1 MMRLV
6 PVLLLLFLCACA
18 PTFAGRENSVMIP
31 AMNTEFI
38 TARDGAKLPMRHWD
52 GEGAPRAV
60 IVALHG
66 MSDYSNA
73 FAMPGAV
80 WAKQGITT
88 LAYDQRGFGRSDTVG
103 TWAGADMMRA
113 DLSDAV
119 AAARAR
125 YPGVPVFA
133 LGESMGGA
141 VLLTALASADPPKV
155 DGAILVAPAVWS
167 RGDMPLTYRAALFLA
182 SRLLPGMILSNNA
195 AGKVVR
201 IVPSDNVPMLIAL
214 GKDPLFQKRTRTD
227 TLYGLVNL
235 MDEARTAPDGLSNA
249 PPILLLHGLNDQVIP
264 PAPTK
269 AVIAR
274 LGPRATVREYPKG
287 YHMLLRDLDGEQVDK
302 DVAAWILAGNKSPS
316 QPLSPGTLPETIMT
330 NTQKP
335 DLRDGKPGADG
346 NTNAKLAGH
355 QNQTM
360 PTSPKDEHAVN
371 PGVGSTAGVGEGQ
384 ATKSN

>member
-1 MMRLV
+1 MRLA

-18 PTFAGRENSVMIP
+18 PTFAGRENSAMIP
-31 AMNTEFI
+31 AMDTEVL
-38 TARDGAKLPMRHWD
+38 TARDGTKLPMRHWD
-52 GEGAPRAV
+52 AEGEPHAV

-80 WAKQGITT
+80 WAKRGITT
-88 LAYDQRGFGRSDTVG
+88 IAYDQRGFGRSDTVG
-103 TWAGADMMRA
+103 VWAGADIMRA
-113 DLSDAV
+113 DLCDAV

-141 VLLTALASADPPKV
+141 VLLTALASPSPPKI

-167 RGDMPLTYRAALFLA
+167 RSDMPLTYRAALFLA
-182 SRLLPGMILSNNA
+182 ARLLPGMILSNNA

-227 TLYGLVNL
+227 TLYGLVDL
-235 MDEARTAPDGLSNA
+235 MDEARTAPERLSNP
-249 PPILLLHGLNDQVIP
+249 PPILLLHGLKDQLIP

-269 AVIAR
+269 AVIAG
-274 LGPRATVREYPKG
+274 LGSHATVREYPNG
-287 YHMLLRDLDGEQVDK
+287 YHMLLRDLEGEQVDK
-302 DVAAWILAGNKSPS
+302 NVADWILRGNK
-316 QPLSPGTLPETIMT
+316 
-330 NTQKP
+330 
-335 DLRDGKPGADG
+335 
-346 NTNAKLAGH
+346 
-355 QNQTM
+355 
-360 PTSPKDEHAVN
+360 
-371 PGVGSTAGVGEGQ
+371 
-384 ATKSN
+384 